1 MPLVEFAFDSP
12 ADKKHANMSP
22 GITPGQR
29 ASPTNAAQRLLLCPL
44 LFLFV
49 TLGTTAALGKGG
61 TNMHE
66 LRDAQARPP
75 IPGKRRIRGMRA
87 RTLSR
92 PAYAKVSWPG
102 GFRQLSTHLLGRLLA
117 LSVGLAWPR

>member
-22 GITPGQR
+22 GITPGLELLPRTRLNDCFSVRCYFCSQLG
-29 ASPTNAAQRLLLCPL
+29 AQ
-44 LFLFV
+44 
-49 TLGTTAALGKGG
+49 TAALGKGG
-61 TNMHE
+61 TNMYE